1 MTTGDS
7 WGCNHGKDHVGN
19 PMPETTTH
27 KDGDDSGIVHGI
39 AVFFVF
45 SKGSHNILSSY

>member
-1 MTTGDS
+1 VITGDS

-27 KDGDDSGIVHGI
+27 KNGDDLGIVHGV
-39 AVFFVF
+39 A
-45 SKGSHNILSSY
+45 KGSHNILSSY